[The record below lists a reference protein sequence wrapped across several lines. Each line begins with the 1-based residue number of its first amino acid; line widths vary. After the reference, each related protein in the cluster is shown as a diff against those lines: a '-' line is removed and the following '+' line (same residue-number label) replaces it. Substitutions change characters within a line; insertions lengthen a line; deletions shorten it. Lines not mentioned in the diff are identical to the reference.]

1 MKRTLILSGLFIL
14 FLSVYNYPI
23 FFGTNP
29 VKHIFKEGTFEYSNE
44 SRIDDILKNYIS
56 KEIYEIDLRKLKNQ
70 IEEDPWIRNAQI
82 ILAPPHKITVKI
94 SEFKPLFLWN
104 KLSYVDKEGFAIKS
118 EKYLIKNILEISSS
132 QDNEV
137 YMYDLYL
144 NLQKI
149 LSEINIDVIKLS
161 KDNDMMV
168 ILTSEYRFFMRHA
181 DYELKLREFLSVYD
195 QFLLT
200 QKSRK
205 IRKNIDLRYPTGF
218 AVQ

>member
-1 MKRTLILSGLFIL
+1 MKRVFIFFSLFIL
-14 FLSVYNYPI
+14 FISAYNYPI

-56 KEIYEIDLRKLKNQ
+56 EEIYQIDLRRLKNQ

-82 ILAPPHKITVKI
+82 ILDPPHRITVKI

-104 KLSYVDKEGFAIKS
+104 NLSYVDEEGFAIES
-118 EKYLIKNILEISSS
+118 GKYLIKNILEISSS
-132 QDNEV
+132 EDDKV
-137 YMYDLYL
+137 YMHNLYL
-144 NLQKI
+144 DLQKI
-149 LSEINIDVIKLS
+149 LSEININIIKLS
-161 KDNDMMV
+161 KDNGMMV
-168 ILTSEYRFFMRHA
+168 ILTSKYRFSVRHG
-181 DYELKLREFLSVYD
+181 DYESKLKEFLSVYD

-205 IRKNIDLRYPTGF
+205 TRKNIDLRYPTGF

>member
-1 MKRTLILSGLFIL
+1 MKKILILFSLFIL
-14 FLSVYNYPI
+14 FISAYNYPI

-29 VKHIFKEGTFEYSNE
+29 VKHIFKEGTFEYSNQ

-56 KEIYEIDLRKLKNQ
+56 KEIYQINLRKLKNQ
-70 IEEDPWIRNAQI
+70 IEEDPWIKNVQI
-82 ILAPPHKITVKI
+82 ILDPPNRITVKI
-94 SEFKPLFLWN
+94 TEFKPLFLWN
-104 KLSYVDKEGFAIKS
+104 NLSYVDKEGFTI
-118 EKYLIKNILEISSS
+118 EIGKYLIENILEISSG
-132 QDNEV
+132 QDDKV

-149 LSEINIDVIKLS
+149 LSEIDINIIKLS
-161 KDNDMMV
+161 KDNDMMI
-168 ILTSEYRFFMRHA
+168 ILTSKYRFFVRHT
-181 DYELKLREFLSVYD
+181 DYKSKLKEFLSVYD

-200 QKSRK
+200 QKSGK

>member
-1 MKRTLILSGLFIL
+1 MKRTLILSSLFIL
-14 FLSVYNYPI
+14 FLSIYNYPI

-29 VKHIFKEGTFEYSNE
+29 VKHIFKEGVFEYSNE
-44 SRIDDILKNYIS
+44 SRVDDILKDYIS
-56 KEIYEIDLRKLKNQ
+56 EEIYRIDLRKLKNQ

-82 ILAPPHKITVKI
+82 VLDPPHKITVKI

-104 KLSYVDKEGFAIKS
+104 NLSYVDKKGFTIKS

-132 QDNEV
+132 QDDKI
-137 YMYDLYL
+137 YMHNLYL

-149 LSEINIDVIKLS
+149 LSEIDINVIKLS
-161 KDNDMMV
+161 KDNEMV
-168 ILTSEYRFFMRHA
+168 TISTSEYRFLVRHA
-181 DYELKLREFLSVYD
+181 DYELKLREFLSVYE

-200 QKSRK
+200 QKPGK

>member
-1 MKRTLILSGLFIL
+1 MQRTLILFSLFIL
-14 FLSVYNYPI
+14 FISIYNYPI

-29 VKHIFKEGTFEYSNE
+29 IKHIFKEGIFEYSNE

-56 KEIYEIDLRKLKNQ
+56 EEIYEIDLRRLKNQ
-70 IEEDPWIRNAQI
+70 IEEDPWIKNAQI
-82 ILAPPHKITVKI
+82 ILDPPHKITVKI
-94 SEFKPLFLWN
+94 SEFKPVFLWN
-104 KLSYVDKEGFAIKS
+104 NLSYVDKEGFAIKS
-118 EKYLIKNILEISSS
+118 GKYLIKDILEISSG
-132 QDNEV
+132 QDDKV

-149 LSEINIDVIKLS
+149 LSEININIIKLS
-161 KDNDMMV
+161 KDNDTV
-168 ILTSEYRFFMRHA
+168 IILTSEYRFFVRHA
-181 DYELKLREFLSVYD
+181 NYESKLREFLSVYE

-200 QKSRK
+200 KKPGK

>member
-1 MKRTLILSGLFIL
+1 MKKILILFSLFIL
-14 FLSVYNYPI
+14 FISAYNYPI

-29 VKHIFKEGTFEYSNE
+29 VKHIFKEGTFEYSNQ

-56 KEIYEIDLRKLKNQ
+56 KEIYQINLRKLKNQ
-70 IEEDPWIRNAQI
+70 IEEDPWIKNVQI
-82 ILAPPHKITVKI
+82 ILDPPNRITVKI
-94 SEFKPLFLWN
+94 TEFKPLFLWN
-104 KLSYVDKEGFAIKS
+104 NLSYVDKEGFTI
-118 EKYLIKNILEISSS
+118 EIGKYLIENILEISSG
-132 QDNEV
+132 QDDKV

-149 LSEINIDVIKLS
+149 LSEIDINVIKLS
-161 KDNDMMV
+161 KDNDMMI
-168 ILTSEYRFFMRHA
+168 ILTSKYRFFVRHT
-181 DYELKLREFLSVYD
+181 DYESKLKEFLSVYD

-200 QKSRK
+200 QKSGK

>member
-1 MKRTLILSGLFIL
+1 MKKILILFSLFIL
-14 FLSVYNYPI
+14 FISAYNYPI

-29 VKHIFKEGTFEYSNE
+29 VKHIFKEGTFEYSNQ

-56 KEIYEIDLRKLKNQ
+56 KEIYQINLRKLKNQ
-70 IEEDPWIRNAQI
+70 IEEDPWIKNVQI
-82 ILAPPHKITVKI
+82 ILDPPNRITVKI
-94 SEFKPLFLWN
+94 TEFKPLFLWN
-104 KLSYVDKEGFAIKS
+104 NLSYVDKEGFTI
-118 EKYLIKNILEISSS
+118 EIGKYLIENILEISSG
-132 QDNEV
+132 QDDKA

-149 LSEINIDVIKLS
+149 LSEIDINVIKLS
-161 KDNDMMV
+161 KDNDMMI
-168 ILTSEYRFFMRHA
+168 ILTSKYRFFVRHA
-181 DYELKLREFLSVYD
+181 DYESKLKEFLSVYD

-200 QKSRK
+200 QKSGK

>member
-1 MKRTLILSGLFIL
+1 MKKILILFSLFIL
-14 FLSVYNYPI
+14 FISAYNYPI

-29 VKHIFKEGTFEYSNE
+29 VKHIFKEGTFEYSNQ

-56 KEIYEIDLRKLKNQ
+56 KEIYQINLRKLKNQ
-70 IEEDPWIRNAQI
+70 IEEDPWIKNVQI
-82 ILAPPHKITVKI
+82 ILDPPNRITVKI
-94 SEFKPLFLWN
+94 TEFKPLFLWN
-104 KLSYVDKEGFAIKS
+104 NLSYVDKEGFTI
-118 EKYLIKNILEISSS
+118 EIGKYLIENILEISSR
-132 QDNEV
+132 QDDKV

-149 LSEINIDVIKLS
+149 LSEIDINVIKLS
-161 KDNDMMV
+161 KDNDMMI
-168 ILTSEYRFFMRHA
+168 ILTSKYRFFVRHA
-181 DYELKLREFLSVYD
+181 DYESKLKEFLSVYD

-200 QKSRK
+200 QKSGK

>member
-1 MKRTLILSGLFIL
+1 MKKILILFSLFIL
-14 FLSVYNYPI
+14 FISAYNYPI

-29 VKHIFKEGTFEYSNE
+29 VKHIFKEGTFEYSNQ

-56 KEIYEIDLRKLKNQ
+56 KEIYQINLRKLKNQ
-70 IEEDPWIRNAQI
+70 IEEDPWIKNVQI
-82 ILAPPHKITVKI
+82 ILDPPNRITVKI
-94 SEFKPLFLWN
+94 TEFKPLFLWN
-104 KLSYVDKEGFAIKS
+104 NLSYVDKEGFTI
-118 EKYLIKNILEISSS
+118 EIGKYLIENILEISSG
-132 QDNEV
+132 QDDKV

-149 LSEINIDVIKLS
+149 LSEIDINVIKLS
-161 KDNDMMV
+161 KDNDMMI
-168 ILTSEYRFFMRHA
+168 ILTSKYRFFVRHA
-181 DYELKLREFLSVYD
+181 DYESKLKEFLSVYD

-200 QKSRK
+200 QKSGK

>member
-1 MKRTLILSGLFIL
+1 MKKILILFSLFIL
-14 FLSVYNYPI
+14 FISAYNYPI

-29 VKHIFKEGTFEYSNE
+29 VKHIFKEGTFEYSNQ

-56 KEIYEIDLRKLKNQ
+56 KEIYQINLRKLKNQ
-70 IEEDPWIRNAQI
+70 IEEDPWIKNVQI
-82 ILAPPHKITVKI
+82 ILDPPNRITVKI
-94 SEFKPLFLWN
+94 TEFKPLFLWN
-104 KLSYVDKEGFAIKS
+104 NLSYVDKEGFTI
-118 EKYLIKNILEISSS
+118 EIGKYLIENILEISSG
-132 QDNEV
+132 QDDKV

-149 LSEINIDVIKLS
+149 LSEIDINVIKLS
-161 KDNDMMV
+161 KDNDMMI
-168 ILTSEYRFFMRHA
+168 ILTSKYRFFVRHA
-181 DYELKLREFLSVYD
+181 DYKSKLKEFLSVYD

-200 QKSRK
+200 QKSGK

>member
-1 MKRTLILSGLFIL
+1 MKKILILFSLFIL
-14 FLSVYNYPI
+14 FISAYNYPI

-29 VKHIFKEGTFEYSNE
+29 VKHIFKEGTFEYSNQ

-56 KEIYEIDLRKLKNQ
+56 KEIYQINLRKLKNQ
-70 IEEDPWIRNAQI
+70 IEEDPWIKNVQI
-82 ILAPPHKITVKI
+82 ILDPPNRITVKI
-94 SEFKPLFLWN
+94 TEFKPLFLWN
-104 KLSYVDKEGFAIKS
+104 NLSYVDKEGFTI
-118 EKYLIKNILEISSS
+118 EIGKYLIENILEISSG
-132 QDNEV
+132 QDDKV

-149 LSEINIDVIKLS
+149 LSEIDINVIKLS
-161 KDNDMMV
+161 KDNDMMI
-168 ILTSEYRFFMRHA
+168 ILTSKYRFFVRHT
-181 DYELKLREFLSVYD
+181 DYKSKLKEFLSVYD

-200 QKSRK
+200 QKSGK